1 MSILIRPPRDRRAIL
16 HRRFR
21 PLQEPGR
28 NGLWEGEPENSRR
41 RALAFLVILAEL
53 GLLLA
58 VFDAYRLETRAFRM
72 LALFAVATLPIHYLA
87 PFRWK
92 KPVFVGLSIVG
103 LAIVQGPVTAIAVVT
118 AGLVLILVAVSPLR
132 WSFRVGLI
140 AAATAA
146 LALHRPDGDTGPEA
160 VSSGFVPVLA
170 SIFMF
175 RMIVFLYERKHAKGP
190 EPLADVLGY
199 FFLMPNAAFPHF
211 PVVDFRTYQRGYFSA
226 EIHEI
231 QQTGVAMIGRGMLQL
246 LAYRAIDRLLMIAPE
261 AVVDP
266 ISLAQYVVCNYL
278 LYLRVSGQFHMAC
291 GMLHLYGF
299 RLPETHHHYLLA
311 SSFTDYWR
319 RINIYWKD
327 FMIRVVFNPVVF
339 RLKRWP
345 RPLALAVATTSVFL
359 ATWLLHAY
367 QSYWLR
373 GAWGFS
379 GPDALFWGILGVL
392 VVVNVQLDARSSGGG
407 RIDPRGQRGIV
418 RGAWHAVRVGAT
430 LTTIAVLWSL
440 WSSPSVAGWWSMYRR
455 ALGH

>member
-16 HRRFR
+16 HRQFR
-21 PLQEPGR
+21 RLRRPDR
-28 NGLWEGEPENSRR
+28 KRLWDGEPENSRR
-41 RALAFLVILAEL
+41 RPLAFLAILAEL

-72 LALFAVATLPIHYLA
+72 LALFSVTALPLHYLT

-103 LAIVQGPVTAIAVVT
+103 LTMVQGPVTTMAVVT
-118 AGLVLILVAVSPLR
+118 AGLGLILVAVSPLR
-132 WSFRVGLI
+132 WSIRVGVI
-140 AAATAA
+140 ATAA
-146 LALHRPDGDTGPEA
+146 AWMALHRPDGDTGPEA

-175 RMIVFLYERKHAKGP
+175 RMIVFLYEQKHAKGP

-199 FFLMPNAAFPHF
+199 FFLMPNAAFTHF

-226 EIHEI
+226 DIHEI
-231 QQTGVAMIGRGMLQL
+231 QRTGVAMIARGMLHL
-246 LAYRAIDRLLMIAPE
+246 LAYRAIDRLLMISPE

-266 ISLAQYVVCNYL
+266 MSLAQYVGCNYL

-291 GMLHLYGF
+291 GLLHLYGF

-327 FMIRVVFNPVVF
+327 FMVRVVFNPVVF

-345 RPLALAVATTSVFL
+345 RPLALAAATTSVFL

-367 QSYWLR
+367 QSFWLR

-379 GPDALFWGILGVL
+379 GPDTLFWGILGGLVL
-392 VVVNVQLDARSSGGG
+392 VNVQIDARSSGGG
-407 RIDPRGQRGIV
+407 RIDRRASRGIFQ
-418 RGAWHAVRVGAT
+418 GIWHAVRVVVT

-440 WSSPSVAGWWSMYRR
+440 WSSPSVSGWWAMYRR
-455 ALGH
+455 GLGY